1 MTFTEHVHRCA
12 NRKLGC
18 TSEWACRAG
27 LERNHDGFPEV
38 ICRAD
43 MAATGPMECEE
54 CKAGRCEDCGCLI
67 NITGEHDECCD
78 VKNQGRE
85 PDDLTGGL

>member
-1 MTFTEHVHRCA
+1 
-12 NRKLGC
+12 
-18 TSEWACRAG
+18 
-27 LERNHDGFPEV
+27 
-38 ICRAD
+38 